1 MREKIY
7 MTGFAWQYGR
17 QIELIKLNL
26 IRDA

>member
-1 MREKIY
+1 MRGKIE